1 LNLVNDVGHRAK
13 KILHAVVSEYLATGD
28 AVGSETITRRY
39 GLEVSPATVRTVMSD
54 LEEIGL
60 LRHTHTSAGRIP
72 TDRGLRYYVDTLL
85 RVRSLSQP
93 EKEDIRDRLGT
104 APTDVQEVMLRT
116 TRLLRELS
124 HLAVV
129 VQAPRPESDAISH
142 VEFVRLR
149 ETTLLAVIATSSGQ
163 IQNKIVT
170 TETPLSPGDLDRVNN
185 YLNELVAG
193 LTLAEV
199 RTRIAREVDDE
210 RAKDQLRT
218 RALELARAAVVPPSD
233 SPGAALLV
241 DGQSNL
247 LAATEDVDRAKRVL
261 RTLEEKDLIVRLL
274 DRTLEAP
281 GICVFIGAEA
291 NLPDLTD
298 ISVVAASYGSSG
310 EGRPLGTIGVI
321 GPSRMNY
328 SKLIPLVDFT
338 AEVITEA
345 LPKL

>member
-1 LNLVNDVGHRAK
+1 VSDINLRAK
-13 KILHAVVSEYLATGD
+13 RILHAVVSEYLATGD
-28 AVGSETITRRY
+28 PVGSETVTRRY
-39 GLEVSPATVRTVMSD
+39 GLEVSPATVRNVMSD
-54 LEEIGL
+54 LEELGL

-85 RVRSLSQP
+85 RVRSLSQT
-93 EKEDIRDRLGT
+93 EKDGIRGQV
-104 APTDVQEVMLRT
+104 AAAVDVQQVMQQTSRV
-116 TRLLRELS
+116 LRELS

-129 VQAPRPESDAISH
+129 VQTPRPESDPIAQ

-149 ETTLLAVIATSSGQ
+149 DNTLLAVIASSSGQ
-163 IQNKIVT
+163 IQNKLVT
-170 TETPLSPGDLDRVNN
+170 VETPLSDNELDRIHE
-185 YLNELVAG
+185 YLNSFVAG
-193 LTLAEV
+193 LTLAEA
-199 RTRIAREVDDE
+199 RARIAQQIEDE
-210 RAKDQLRT
+210 RIASDRLVKQ
-218 RALELARAAVVPPSD
+218 ALTLASAAVPQ
-233 SPGAALLV
+233 PGSATLLV

-247 LAATEDVDRAKRVL
+247 LSATEDVDRAKRVL

-274 DRTLEAP
+274 DRTVSAP

-298 ISVVAASYGSSG
+298 ISVVTATYGA

-328 SKLIPLVDFT
+328 SKVIPLVDFT